1 MAIPDKDKGNIRE
14 FIGRYFVED
23 ALPDEPVVDEAVRIV
38 YYEIEGMKLGT
49 PHVARKYLA
58 FDIYVKS
65 DALYNATTDRLQRR
79 DKLICQRI
87 KEL

>member
-38 YYEIEGMKLGT
+38 YYETEGVKLGT
-49 PHVARKYLA
+49 SHVTRKYLA
-58 FDIYVKS
+58 LDIYVKS
-65 DALYNATTDRLQRR
+65 DMLNNVTNDRLQRR